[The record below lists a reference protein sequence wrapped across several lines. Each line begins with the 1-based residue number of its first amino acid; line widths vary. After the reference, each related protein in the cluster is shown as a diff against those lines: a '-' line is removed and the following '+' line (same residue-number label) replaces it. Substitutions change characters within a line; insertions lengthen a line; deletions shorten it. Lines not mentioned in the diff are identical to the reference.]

1 MVQVVRMITRR
12 HAHTARILV
21 LAGLLSLIVIVTWL
35 GARRP
40 AILIVH
46 SQNERIPWTQGIDGG
61 IDRIIQPASAVRLQ
75 RFYLQGQDSAQITE
89 QVQRANS
96 FIERWK
102 PDVLMVIDDLAQARI
117 GVPFASKGRPAVVYS
132 GIEDHERSL
141 ANSPM
146 PQVQGIAER
155 TPWLIVENS
164 LLRLAR
170 LSASKPAPLLRQPR
184 IALISDTG
192 PAAEEEASG
201 FNRHVWH
208 SAQPIGVWRCATLEQ
223 WLQALNEIAKRA
235 DIVVIG
241 DYRYLQVP
249 EGYNALAWRKRLA
262 QAALQHLKQPMTALS
277 AYAVADGIPMGIL
290 PSPVEQ
296 GEVAAQIAL
305 QLVHHD
311 AQPIQT
317 GLVSRHP
324 QHARTQNFALL
335 LNHEQMAQREL
346 TVDALDSY
354 YARVSSRLIGA
365 KQR

>member
-1 MVQVVRMITRR
+1 MVIQRR
-12 HAHTARILV
+12 AHTARLLV
-21 LAGLLSLIVIVTWL
+21 LTGLISLVGVIIWL

-46 SQNERIPWTQGIDGG
+46 SQNERIPWTQGIDAG

-75 RFYLQGQDSAQITE
+75 RIYLQGQDSAQIAE
-89 QVQRANS
+89 QVQQTSS
-96 FIERWK
+96 FIERWR

-117 GVPFASKGRPAVVYS
+117 GATYASKGTPAIVYS
-132 GIEDHERSL
+132 GIEDHERTL
-141 ANSPM
+141 AKSPM

-155 TPWLIVENS
+155 TPWPIVENS

-170 LSASKPAPLLRQPR
+170 LNASSPASASHRPR

-192 PAAEEEASG
+192 PAAEEEALG
-201 FNRHVWH
+201 FAQHVWH
-208 SAQPIGVWRCATLEQ
+208 SAQPIGMWRCASLEQ
-223 WLQALNEIAKRA
+223 WLLALDEIAKRA

-249 EGYNALAWRKRLA
+249 ESYSALAWRRRLA
-262 QAALQHLKQPMTALS
+262 QAALQHLSQPMTALS

-296 GEVAAQIAL
+296 GEVAAQMAL
-305 QLVHHD
+305 QVVHRD
-311 AQPIQT
+311 TPQT
-317 GLVSRHP
+317 QAGIATSHP
-324 QHARTQNFALL
+324 QHAQTQNFALL
-335 LNHEQMAQREL
+335 LNNEQMTQREL
-346 TVDALDSY
+346 TVDALDAY
-354 YARVSSRLIGA
+354 YARVSSRLIGN